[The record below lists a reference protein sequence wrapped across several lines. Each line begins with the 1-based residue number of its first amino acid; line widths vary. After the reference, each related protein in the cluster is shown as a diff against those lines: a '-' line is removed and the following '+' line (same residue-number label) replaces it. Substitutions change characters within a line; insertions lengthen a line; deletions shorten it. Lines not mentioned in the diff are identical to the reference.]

1 MKQNKEQLVLS
12 IWASFPTTG
21 RLWLFNPDVTCAG
34 CMAGPVT
41 MPDCTLF
48 LVAGLDSQYSVP
60 FPF

>member
-12 IWASFPTTG
+12 TWAFPTMG
-21 RLWLFNPDVTCAG
+21 RLWLFNIDVTCAC